1 MNVYLAMA
9 QYMGSMEK
17 MVTALKNTKTDDIKI
32 LDFAFKI
39 TSAIKKLHDNQIY
52 HFDIKSANIML
63 MNDFTPVIG
72 DLGLT
77 QT

>member
-32 LDFAFKI
+32 LDLAFKI
-39 TSAIKKLHDNQIY
+39 TSAIKKLHDN
-52 HFDIKSANIML
+52 
-63 MNDFTPVIG
+63 
-72 DLGLT
+72 
-77 QT
+77 